1 MRLTAHRALGLAA
14 FAACAALAQSETSCP
29 KSMPDGAACYSGQ
42 DERGAYYW
50 LVRPKDWNGVLVV
63 HSHGGPSL
71 NAPKPATPVSDLER
85 FAVVVKEG
93 FAWAGSSYRRAGYG
107 MTMAAE
113 DTESVRRIFI
123 AKFGAPRRTLIH
135 GQSWGGGVAAKTIEL
150 FNGATDGKPHYDG
163 ALLTSGVLAGNSRAY
178 LYRAD
183 LLAVYR
189 HYCGNLPRPGEPDFP
204 VWAGLPAGARI
215 TAKELEERIN
225 ECTGVGL
232 PREQRSAEQ
241 QRNLANITAVIRIPE
256 RILVR
261 QMDFAAFMFQD
272 IVHKR
277 LGGRNPFS
285 NAQVRYSGSDDD
297 EGLNKGVARF
307 EADPRAAEEF
317 ARDGDMT
324 GKVSLPIL
332 AIHAIDDPIIFVEQE
347 SAYKATLEAAGTS
360 DRLVQ
365 TYTREKEHS
374 YLSTPEYAAL
384 LQALLGWV
392 EENRK
397 PSPASVAALCEAQAR
412 RYEGACHFDVA
423 YTPRPLDARQHPRLP
438 R

>member
-1 MRLTAHRALGLAA
+1 MKRKMLVAIAA
-14 FAACAALAQSETSCP
+14 AAACAALAQSETSCP
-29 KSMPDGAACYSGQ
+29 ESMPDGAACYSGQ

-50 LVRPKDWNGVLVV
+50 LVKPKDWNGVLVV

-71 NAPKPATPVSDLER
+71 NAPKPATPVSDLDR

-113 DTESVRRIFI
+113 DTENVRRIFV

-150 FNGATDGKPHYDG
+150 FNCAPDGKPRYDA

-183 LLAVYR
+183 LLAGYR
-189 HYCGNLPRPGEPDFP
+189 YYCGNLPRPREPDFP
-204 VWAGLPAGARI
+204 VRAGLPASSRMTSKELQARI
-215 TAKELEERIN
+215 N
-225 ECTGVGL
+225 QCTGVDL
-232 PREQRSAEQ
+232 PREQRSAQQ

-285 NAQVRYSGSDDD
+285 NAQVRYTGSDDD

-307 EADPRAAEEF
+307 EADTRAAEEF
-317 ARDGDMT
+317 APAGDMT
-324 GKVSLPIL
+324 GKVSQ
-332 AIHAIDDPIIFVEQE
+332 AASATHAIGEPIHF
-347 SAYKATLEAAGTS
+347 A
-360 DRLVQ
+360 
-365 TYTREKEHS
+365 
-374 YLSTPEYAAL
+374 
-384 LQALLGWV
+384 LQA
-392 EENRK
+392 
-397 PSPASVAALCEAQAR
+397 
-412 RYEGACHFDVA
+412 
-423 YTPRPLDARQHPRLP
+423 
-438 R
+438 

>member
-1 MRLTAHRALGLAA
+1 MRLTARGALGLAA
-14 FAACAALAQSETSCP
+14 FVSCAALAQSETSCP

-50 LVRPKDWNGVLVV
+50 LVKPKDWNGVLVV

-71 NAPKPATPVSDLER
+71 NAPRLSTPVSDLER

-113 DTESVRRIFI
+113 DTESVRRIFV

-150 FNGATDGKPHYDG
+150 FNGATGGKPHYDG

-178 LYRAD
+178 LYRVD

-189 HYCGNLPRPGEPDFP
+189 YYCGNLPRPGEPDFA
-204 VWAGLPAGARI
+204 VWAGLPASSQL
-215 TAKELEERIN
+215 TSKELEARIN
-225 ECTGVGL
+225 ECTGAGL
-232 PREQRSAEQ
+232 ARERRSAQQ
-241 QRNLANITAVIRIPE
+241 QRNLANITGVIRIPE

-261 QMDFAAFMFQD
+261 QMDFAVFMFQD

-285 NAQVRYSGSDDD
+285 NARVRYTGSDDD
-297 EGLNKGVARF
+297 EALNRGVARF
-307 EADPRAAEEF
+307 QADAGAAEEF

-332 AIHAIDDPIIFVEQE
+332 AMHAIDDPIIFVEQE

-360 DRLVQ
+360 ERLVQ
-365 TYTREKEHS
+365 TFTREKEHS

-384 LQALLGWV
+384 LQALVSWV

-397 PSPASVAALCEAQAR
+397 PSPASVAALCEAHAP
-412 RYEGACHFDVA
+412 RYEGGCHFDVD
-423 YTPRPLDARQHPRLP
+423 YTPRPLDARQHPRVP
-438 R
+438 P